1 MTFEAAAY
9 SAKGIREI
17 NEDSFII
24 SSIINEEA
32 KSFSQTTINGK
43 DDKISFFAV
52 ADGMGGQ
59 GSGEKASNLLVSR
72 LKQLREQKSLID
84 SQELTVAIE
93 DIHKDII
100 HTNLKMG
107 STLTGIIFQKGQC
120 GIVNLGDSRT
130 YRYRNGMFLKM
141 TNDDSLKRLDASA
154 PSNIITNGVG
164 GGLSSISVNCRFS
177 EKLVMPEDVFLMCSD
192 GVHGFVS
199 DECIEKILSR
209 NETVET
215 MASTIV
221 QSAIANNSDDNCTAV
236 VVKIKE

>member
-1 MTFEAAAY
+1 MRFEAAAY
-9 SAKGIREI
+9 SAKGIRAI

-32 KSFSQTTINGK
+32 KSFSQTTINGD

-59 GSGEKASNLLVSR
+59 GSGEKASNLLVTK
-72 LKQLREQKSLID
+72 LLQLQEQKNLID
-84 SQELTVAIE
+84 SKVLTAAIE
-93 DIHKDII
+93 AIHKDII
-100 HTNLKMG
+100 ITDSKMG

-141 TNDDSLKRLDASA
+141 TNDDSLKRYDSSA

-164 GGLSSISVNCRFS
+164 GGLTSISVNCRFS
-177 EKLVMPEDVFLMCSD
+177 EKMVAPGDVFLMCSD
-192 GVHGFVS
+192 GVHGFIK
-199 DECIEKILSR
+199 DEDIEKILGR
-209 NETVET
+209 NDSAET
-215 MASTIV
+215 MVSTIV
-221 QSAIANNSDDNCTAV
+221 QTAISNSSDDNCTAV